1 MTTDH
6 LLTARDQEERLS
18 MAYAHAVAARA
29 GYTTAV
35 YDLDRNGID
44 LRVQAGGAM
53 RPALELQLKATINLR
68 QANAES
74 FSFALPLRNYNLLRE
89 PTQTPQLLVVL
100 DLPRDAQQWLTITDD
115 ELVIRHRAYWLDL
128 LGAEE
133 TANRKSVTVAIPRA
147 NLFDVP
153 GLQDLMERSRTG
165 KIQ

>member
-1 MTTDH
+1 MTTDR
-6 LLTARDQEERLS
+6 LLTARDEEERLS

-44 LRVQAGGAM
+44 LRIQAGGAM
-53 RPALELQLKATINLR
+53 RPALELQLKATVNLR
-68 QANAES
+68 QVDAES
-74 FSFALPLRNYNLLRE
+74 FSFALPVRNYNLLRE

-100 DLPRDAQQWLTITDD
+100 DLPRDEQQWLTITED
-115 ELVIRHRAYWLDL
+115 ELVIRHRAYWLNL

-133 TANRKSVTVAIPRA
+133 TANRESVTVAIPRG
-147 NLFDVP
+147 NRFDVA
-153 GLQDLMERSRTG
+153 GLRDLMAQSRTG

>member
-1 MTTDH
+1 MTTDR
-6 LLTARDQEERLS
+6 LLTARDEEERLS

-35 YDLDRNGID
+35 YDLDRNGVD
-44 LRVQAGGAM
+44 LRIQAEGAM

-68 QANAES
+68 QADAES
-74 FSFALPLRNYNLLRE
+74 FSFALPVHNYKLLRE

-100 DLPRDAQQWLTITDD
+100 DLPRDEQQWLAITDD
-115 ELVIRHRAYWLDL
+115 ELVIRHRAYWLNL

-133 TANRKSVTVAIPRA
+133 TANRESVTVAIPRG
-147 NLFDVP
+147 NRFDVA
-153 GLQDLMERSRTG
+153 GLQYLMAQSRTG